1 MLTEFLQAAQAEVDN
16 HSIYVWGGSGQ
27 LCCEVSEAW
36 IRSKEKGR
44 QPDAAVKEW
53 EAVMA
58 SPYRD
63 VARCFDCSG
72 YVSWC
77 LKQCGAF
84 NGRTDC
90 DGLFARSTEIYTP
103 EDGCLLFRTNPQNPS
118 DETHVG
124 IYFNGKQYEARGR
137 AYGVVCLDYKASYWQ
152 KLAWFKGL
160 KKDQQPEPPTPPDPP
175 VTTEKVLVKA
185 KSVWVRDADSTKG
198 KKLFVAHKGQ
208 TFDLID
214 IAPSGWYHIMTT
226 YPDAYITN
234 KTRYTELKNG

>member
-1 MLTEFLQAAQAEVDN
+1 MIEELLKAAQREVDN
-16 HSIYVWGGSGQ
+16 HSIYVWGGSGE
-27 LCCEVSEAW
+27 LCKDVTEAW
-36 IRSKEKGR
+36 IRRKESGR
-44 QPDAAVKEW
+44 QPEAAVKEW

-58 SPYRD
+58 STYRD

-72 YVSWC
+72 YVSFC
-77 LKQCGAF
+77 LKEVGALD
-84 NGRTDC
+84 RRRDC

-103 EDGCLLFRTNPQNPS
+103 ENGCLLFRTNPTNPN

-124 IYFNGKQYEARGR
+124 FYFNGKQYHAKGR
-137 AYGVVCLDYKASYWQ
+137 AYGVIDEPYNERYWQ

-160 KKDQQPEPPTPPDPP
+160 KKDEPPEP
-175 VTTEKVLVKA
+175 TEQRVLVKG

-198 KKLFVAHKGQ
+198 KKLFVAHRGQ
-208 TFDLID
+208 SFELID

-234 KTRYTELKNG
+234 KSRYTEIG

>member
-1 MLTEFLQAAQAEVDN
+1 MIEELLKAAQREVDN
-16 HSIYVWGGSGQ
+16 HSIYVWGGSGE
-27 LCCEVSEAW
+27 LCKDVTEEW
-36 IRSKEKGR
+36 IRRKESGR
-44 QPDAAVKEW
+44 QPEAAVKEW

-72 YVSWC
+72 YVSFC
-77 LKQCGAF
+77 LKEVGALD
-84 NGRTDC
+84 RRRDC

-103 EDGCLLFRTNPQNPS
+103 ENGCLLFRTNPTNPN

-124 IYFNGKQYEARGR
+124 FYFNGKQYHAKGR
-137 AYGVVCLDYKASYWQ
+137 AYGVIEEPYNERYWQ

-160 KKDQQPEPPTPPDPP
+160 KKDEPPEP
-175 VTTEKVLVKA
+175 TEQKVLVKG

-208 TFDLID
+208 TFELID

-234 KTRYTELKNG
+234 KPRYTELNG

>member
-1 MLTEFLQAAQAEVDN
+1 MITELIKAAKAEVDN

-36 IRSKEKGR
+36 IRAKEARNQNGKHA
-44 QPDAAVKEW
+44 DEAVKAW

-72 YVSWC
+72 FVSWC
-77 LKQCGAF
+77 LIKAGASE
-84 NGRTDC
+84 RRRDC

-103 EDGCLLFRTNPQNPS
+103 EDGCLLFRTNPQKPS

-124 IYFNGKQYEARGR
+124 IYFDGKQYHAKGR
-137 AYGVVCLDYKASYWQ
+137 AYGVVCEPYNERYWQ
-152 KLAWFKGL
+152 KLAWFKAL
-160 KKDQQPEPPTPPDPP
+160 KPGPKPEPPEP
-175 VTTEKVLVKA
+175 TEKKVLVKG
-185 KSVWVRDADSTKG
+185 KSVWVRDADSTEG

-208 TFDLID
+208 KYELID
-214 IAPSGWYHIMTT
+214 IAPSGWYHILTT
-226 YPDAYITN
+226 FPDAYITN
-234 KTRYTELKNG
+234 KERYTVLEDG

>member
-1 MLTEFLQAAQAEVDN
+1 MIEELLKAAQREVDN
-16 HSIYVWGGSGQ
+16 HSIYVWGGSGE
-27 LCCEVSEAW
+27 LCKDVTEAW
-36 IRSKEKGR
+36 IRRKESGR
-44 QPDAAVKEW
+44 QPEAAVKEW

-63 VARCFDCSG
+63 IARCFDCSG
-72 YVSWC
+72 YVSFC
-77 LKQCGAF
+77 LKEVGALD
-84 NGRTDC
+84 RRRDC

-103 EDGCLLFRTNPQNPS
+103 ENGCLLFRVNPAKRD

-124 IYFNGKQYEARGR
+124 IYFNGKQYHAKGR
-137 AYGVVCLDYKASYWQ
+137 AYGVIEEPYNERYWQ

-160 KKDQQPEPPTPPDPP
+160 KKDEPPEP
-175 VTTEKVLVKA
+175 TEQKVLVKG

-198 KKLFVAHKGQ
+198 KKLFVAHRGQ
-208 TFDLID
+208 SFELID

-234 KTRYTELKNG
+234 KPRYTELNG